1 MRMLEDRMVI
11 ERRIVP
17 GWLGVCQIFLPL
29 GCVACVGSS
38 KDRRRSEYE
47 KDL

>member
-1 MRMLEDRMVI
+1 MLEERIVI
-11 ERRIVP
+11 ERLIVP
-17 GWLGVCQIFLPL
+17 GWLGVCQILLPL

-38 KDRRRSEYE
+38 KDRRRNEYE